1 MGDRITACVHACLSE
16 RSDCIRI
23 EALLT
28 SPARLH
34 SAASQVA
41 ALGRMWHIVSPPT
54 FPSLFICILVS
65 LSLSA
70 MGHPLPPFI
79 SLLCGP
85 PCSFA
90 CPYPVP
96 PTVMSRTR
104 HNTILSNTSRHF
116 SSLISSMSVEILH
129 PIHSPSPLTRSEERI
144 LIHEDWHYG
153 LYSISKGHSS

>member
-1 MGDRITACVHACLSE
+1 MGDRMTACMHACLSE
-16 RSDCIRI
+16 KSDSIRI
-23 EALLT
+23 EALLASNATIHCVGLRAPGAEIVVADCFTTYRPLPLPLHT
-28 SPARLH
+28 SVSI
-34 SAASQVA
+34 SA
-41 ALGRMWHIVSPPT
+41 T
-54 FPSLFICILVS
+54 C
-65 LSLSA
+65 
-70 MGHPLPPFI
+70 HPLPPFI

-129 PIHSPSPLTRSEERI
+129 PFI
-144 LIHEDWHYG
+144 LPRLSHA
-153 LYSISKGHSS
+153 LKKGF